1 MDTRLRNLDEGCF
14 DAIVL
19 AAAGLKRLGLEGR
32 IQQYLEPNTLLPAA
46 AQGALTIEIRTDRTD
61 LLPVLAPLAHQPS
74 WLQVAAERA
83 VSRALGG
90 SCTVPLAAHALFS
103 GVDELLLQAAWGA
116 ADGSLLR
123 AQCQAICTSIAEA
136 EQIGMTVAQRLIQ
149 QGAVVAG

>member
-1 MDTRLRNLDEGCF
+1 MSSAFCRIFCKTRQTVRDLREWREYTTPLPT
-14 DAIVL
+14 AITFCTS
-19 AAAGLKRLGLEGR
+19 ACA
-32 IQQYLEPNTLLPAA
+32 
-46 AQGALTIEIRTDRTD
+46 
-61 LLPVLAPLAHQPS
+61 LAPCPAC
-74 WLQVAAERA
+74 
-83 VSRALGG
+83 
-90 SCTVPLAAHALFS
+90 CTVPLAAHALFS